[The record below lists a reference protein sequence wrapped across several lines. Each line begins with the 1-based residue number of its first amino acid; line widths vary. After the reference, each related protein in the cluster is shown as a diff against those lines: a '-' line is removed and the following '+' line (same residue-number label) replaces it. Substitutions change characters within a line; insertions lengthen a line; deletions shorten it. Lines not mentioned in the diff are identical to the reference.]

1 MSGPRKIKNKNKPT
15 QKHANKDIIRFH
27 RGDRIRVPSHPP
39 EFMSRPWYNLVLRIE
54 DPGTNISLAAIRS
67 ALLTQL
73 GFGAST
79 ISASICLNSVRAWGP
94 VPVPP
99 NPVVMIVYDPFFD
112 DALSANNS
120 ILEQI
125 TDYPDGVNRACVGYR
140 YSTASFQR
148 SIITSTAT
156 TKNMFAFSG
165 MPTGS
170 IVYLDILW
178 QYITQHLQP

>member
-1 MSGPRKIKNKNKPT
+1 M
-15 QKHANKDIIRFH
+15 QKRPNKDIVRYH

-54 DPGTNISLAAIRS
+54 DPGTTLSLAAIRS

-79 ISASICLNSVRAWGP
+79 TSASIRLNSVRAWGP

-99 NPVVMIVYDPFFD
+99 NPVVMIVYDPFID
-112 DALSANNS
+112 DSLSANNS

-178 QYITQHLQP
+178 RVYNSTPSTLVDDLTDAFVAL